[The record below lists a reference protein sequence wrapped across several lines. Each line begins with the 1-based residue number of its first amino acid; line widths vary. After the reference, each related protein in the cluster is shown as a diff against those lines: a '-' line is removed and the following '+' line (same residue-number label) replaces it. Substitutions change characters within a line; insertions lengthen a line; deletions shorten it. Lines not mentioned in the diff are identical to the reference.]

1 MADIAIRT
9 TITANSIQRLFG
21 PPGSL
26 DYRTHPS
33 QREPDAP
40 SMIFKSMKLKEVP
53 PVADIKCLKGTVY
66 SFKNRKIVTR
76 WLRDVCGAFHL
87 KLTTLCLAVQLCDA
101 YIMKNLDRLPVSKC
115 QLAGVAAMWIAAKFE
130 EMDDALPSLK
140 ALVDICD
147 GAYQAEELQ
156 DVEEDILNVFLW
168 KLPHTTLANY
178 LYLYLHMHGDSGI
191 VTTLT
196 KSSDVGLAA
205 PSVLPNTLTAILLTI
220 DENKSRRTLSISI
233 QLGGAA
239 LAQTI
244 PQIVALL
251 KLPGSKASS
260 VELFELFGQ
269 DFMVARRLNL
279 ADSASACGWTATS
292 RVTIFASTTGNTAGS
307 TIFSERNSLVI
318 LRSVNGLCIHVCETL
333 AQEAVTHVEFL
344 RLPSHIVALGVLALG
359 RAMTGTCLTE
369 TRSAVTYLLK
379 SLELSGALALAAAD
393 LLADKY
399 KESFELGGGSLPPPV
414 VPLPEDIQD
423 RIKFVFSKNAAAQE

>member
-130 EMDDALPSLK
+130 EMDDFPPWSE
-140 ALVDICD
+140 VVTPEHPYYWNYIR
-147 GAYQAEELQ
+147 ERR
-156 DVEEDILNVFLW
+156 VPED
-168 KLPHTTLANY
+168 LANY

-269 DFMVARRLNL
+269 EFMVARRLNL